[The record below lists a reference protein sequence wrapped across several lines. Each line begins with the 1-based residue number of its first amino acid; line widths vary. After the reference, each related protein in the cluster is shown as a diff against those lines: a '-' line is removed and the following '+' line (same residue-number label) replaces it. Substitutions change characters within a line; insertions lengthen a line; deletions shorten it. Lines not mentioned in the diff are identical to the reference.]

1 MINIE
6 KTENE
11 KHLEIY
17 LKMIGKDET
26 DKFELY
32 QLLDL
37 MNIAQDLVKNLA
49 LSGVGCSNKVDY
61 KQGFELAQKY
71 IEESPCDPDIYRTQ
85 LDAWN
90 DYQQFLIDN
99 NIT

>member
-17 LKMIGKDET
+17 LKMIGKKKT

-37 MNIAQDLVKNLA
+37 MNIAQDLV
-49 LSGVGCSNKVDY
+49 
-61 KQGFELAQKY
+61 
-71 IEESPCDPDIYRTQ
+71 
-85 LDAWN
+85 
-90 DYQQFLIDN
+90 N
-99 NIT
+99 NINYIQCCTELKGKKKKPFWKSFFALKNTPPDCIG

>member
-1 MINIE
+1 MINIK

-17 LKMIGKDET
+17 LKMIGKQKA

-37 MNIAQDLVKNLA
+37 MNIAQDLVKKLNLTD
-49 LSGVGCSNKVDY
+49 VGKS
-61 KQGFELAQKY
+61 F
-71 IEESPCDPDIYRTQ
+71 
-85 LDAWN
+85 
-90 DYQQFLIDN
+90 
-99 NIT
+99 